1 MHTVQYH
8 LFKILGNAKECTET
22 QNKSL
27 FHQRFGRRAR
37 KKELRRGRRNFQGWW
52 VSSLS

>member
-37 KKELRRGRRNFQGWW
+37 RAPEDHFIKTRE
-52 VSSLS
+52 VTSSL